1 MYRTDS
7 SSDASGSD
15 PQDPRRRRLWMV
27 LAAAA
32 GVLFIVAVV
41 PSARQDATPVGGSG
55 SMGGMSMP
63 AGAVLDL
70 SVRDVDGRLLR
81 AVASGVSRLSAEG
94 RSPLDAGLV

>member
-41 PSARQDATPVGGSG
+41 PSARQDATPVPSAPSRRQLHGSACR
-55 SMGGMSMP
+55 SAPTRDNMNS
-63 AGAVLDL
+63 GAL
-70 SVRDVDGRLLR
+70 
-81 AVASGVSRLSAEG
+81 ACAEFY
-94 RSPLDAGLV
+94 SYVP